1 MLGRAGRI
9 LQPSKQQDYLTCL
22 EVTERR
28 LAMADPTVQAMQ
40 ILGVLV
46 MAIAILAAATPTA
59 TATTATATTEE
70 DTGKE
75 AAMLVTAPPILV
87 TAPQHTVHVQAGTHR
102 FLVVVKVGMDTAVR
116 ATITPNVD
124 MAVATTAD
132 RRRQPPHQFR

>member
-9 LQPSKQQDYLTCL
+9 LQPSKQQDCLTCL

-46 MAIAILAAATPTA
+46 TAIAILVAATPTA
-59 TATTATATTEE
+59 IATTEE

-75 AAMLVTAPPILV
+75 AAMRVTAPPILV

-132 RRRQPPHQFR
+132 RRRQPPRQLR

>member
-59 TATTATATTEE
+59 TATTEE

-75 AAMLVTAPPILV
+75 AAMLV

>member
-1 MLGRAGRI
+1 M
-9 LQPSKQQDYLTCL
+9 QPSKQQDYLTCL

-46 MAIAILAAATPTA
+46 MAIAILAAATPT
-59 TATTATATTEE
+59 EE

-75 AAMLVTAPPILV
+75 AAMLV

>member
-46 MAIAILAAATPTA
+46 MAIAILAAATP
-59 TATTATATTEE
+59 TATATTEE